1 MKTLNKL
8 LFGTALATALT
19 FNSYSQ
25 TTKNTLVAYVS
36 FQDEKKESVFNVD
49 SIKPY
54 GLSFSVEKISIM
66 DLIMGKKLKDLKS
79 EIKPKLYIVR
89 KTEKEMIVVPAIT
102 DGGYNFSKD
111 SEKEIEKQVRE
122 FIKEGKIRISDP
134 VEYGSAEMF
143 LELVGYEK

>member
-1 MKTLNKL
+1 MRLCTTIFLFHIFNKANKNPI
-8 LFGTALATALT
+8 TAATYQL
-19 FNSYSQ
+19 
-25 TTKNTLVAYVS
+25 KNTPT
-36 FQDEKKESVFNVD
+36 ESV
-49 SIKPY
+49 
-54 GLSFSVEKISIM
+54 
-66 DLIMGKKLKDLKS
+66 
-79 EIKPKLYIVR
+79 IVR

-134 VEYGSAEMF
+134 VEYGSSEMF